1 MGRSL
6 LVTSSVVSV
15 NCSIARSKGAV
26 VIKRAQVSRKK
37 LLLQLSW
44 ILLSRKTLESAFMSL
59 RSLVPAVLLAILSG
73 VLVNVAAADTVNLK
87 YMGMSKSRTY
97 FSVNG
102 RKDYTGLMS
111 DSYDNQLSPRE
122 SWSATMT
129 PFLAGIAKSMF
140 GSSMT
145 LDYKAA
151 GLIFKSMMK
160 DNLTVSQAQ
169 WAIWGLFS
177 TNAQNTRQF
186 AAVGG
191 ATIDATYLALAQ
203 TAPKNYYNGLYLFTP
218 LGAKVGSGPMEFL
231 GYSCSTVPEPGSLT
245 LLGTGLLGLALAIRF
260 KVAKS

>member
-1 MGRSL
+1 
-6 LVTSSVVSV
+6 
-15 NCSIARSKGAV
+15 
-26 VIKRAQVSRKK
+26 
-37 LLLQLSW
+37 
-44 ILLSRKTLESAFMSL
+44 MSL
-59 RSLVPAVLLAILSG
+59 RSLVPAALLALLSI
-73 VLVNVAAADTVNLK
+73 VLVNAAAADTVNLK
-87 YMGMSKSRTY
+87 FMGKSKMRTY

-111 DSYDNQLSPRE
+111 DSYNNQLTPGE

-129 PFLAGIAKSMF
+129 PFLTGIAKSMF
-140 GSSMT
+140 GPSMT
-145 LDYKAA
+145 LDYEAA

-160 DNLTVSQAQ
+160 DKLTVAQAQ

-177 TNAQNTRQF
+177 SNAKNTQQF

-191 ATIDATYLALAQ
+191 AAIDAAYLALAQ
-203 TAPKNYYNGLYLFTP
+203 TAPKKDYNGLYLFTP